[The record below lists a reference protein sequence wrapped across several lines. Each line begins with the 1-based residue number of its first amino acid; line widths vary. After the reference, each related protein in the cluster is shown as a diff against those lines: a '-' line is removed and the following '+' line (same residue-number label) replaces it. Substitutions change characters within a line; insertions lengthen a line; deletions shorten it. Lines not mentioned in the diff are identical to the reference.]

1 MRHWLWITS
10 LLIAGLQSCHKE
22 RDEPRPPV
30 HIPVPFVLELPE
42 DFPPMVF
49 RPDNPLTEEGVA
61 LGRRLYYDPILHP
74 DSLMA
79 CAGCHRQDHA
89 FGLPGSTV
97 LPHIN
102 LGWNQAYLWGGG
114 TAPVFG
120 DLEEVCQFEV
130 EAFFGTDLEKLRRHP
145 LYREMFRKAFGRE
158 EILAVD
164 VAYALAQFMRTQV
177 SGASRYDRML
187 GHHPDR
193 LWPTDEELKGYEIF
207 FSEKGDCFHC
217 HGTVFFTD
225 NQFHNIGLEGDF
237 SGLDRGL
244 FNWTANPADMG
255 KFKTPTLRN
264 AGLRDRFMHDGRFTS
279 LEEVVRF
286 YNEGVRHSNT
296 LDPIMTKPGKQ
307 HGLGLEEEEIA
318 ALVAFLHTL
327 TDTAFLKDPR
337 LGDPFH

>member
-1 MRHWLWITS
+1 MRRGLWIVI
-10 LLIAGLQSCHKE
+10 LLLVTQQACRKE
-22 RDEPRPPV
+22 PAEPIPPAHV
-30 HIPVPFVLELPE
+30 PVPYVLEWPT
-42 DFPPMVF
+42 DFPPMIF
-49 RPDNPLTEEGVA
+49 RSDNPLTEEGVA

-89 FGLPGSTV
+89 FGLPGTSV

-102 LGWNQAYLWGGG
+102 LGWNQVYLWGGAS
-114 TAPVFG
+114 APIFG
-120 DLEEVCQFEV
+120 DMEEVCRFEV
-130 EAFFGTDLEKLRRHP
+130 EAFFGTDLEKIRRHP
-145 LYREMFRKAFGRE
+145 MYREMFRKAFGRE
-158 EILAVD
+158 SITSKD

-193 LWPTDEELKGYEIF
+193 LWPSDEELKGYEIF

-217 HGTVFFTD
+217 HGSVFFTD
-225 NQFHNIGLEGDF
+225 NRFHNIGLNADF
-237 SGLDRGL
+237 NGLDRGL
-244 FNWTANPADMG
+244 YQWTGNAADLG

-264 AGLRDRFMHDGRFTS
+264 VGLRDHFMHDGRFRT

-286 YNEGVRHSNT
+286 YNEGVRHSIT

-307 HGLGLEEEEIA
+307 HGLGLKEEEIA

-327 TDTAFLKDPR
+327 TDTAFLQNPR
-337 LGDPFH
+337 LGDPFR